1 MDRLSTYITYNRQTS
16 MTPFGFEPT
25 ISVGKWSQIYV
36 LDHPLNM
43 DSLFMTRIQP
53 DPTLFDISR

>member
-1 MDRLSTYITYNRQTS
+1 